1 MAFPGS
7 IPGYAVVQ
15 GVDGV
20 PVAVPLGAP
29 GVTVQTQPF
38 YGYPQSGQTTI
49 GGSVPLQAVSNQA
62 HLVAAPPQ
70 HTEKAPKPGQY
81 VPLEEQI

>member
-1 MAFPGS
+1 MAFHGS
-7 IPGYAVVQ
+7 IPGYAVAQ

-20 PVAVPLGAP
+20 PVAIPLQAP

-38 YGYPQSGQTTI
+38 YARPQAGQTTV
-49 GGSVPLQAVSNQA
+49 GGAVPVQAVSNQP
-62 HLVAAPPQ
+62 HLVVAPPQ
-70 HTEKAPKPGQY
+70 DTKESQKPGQY